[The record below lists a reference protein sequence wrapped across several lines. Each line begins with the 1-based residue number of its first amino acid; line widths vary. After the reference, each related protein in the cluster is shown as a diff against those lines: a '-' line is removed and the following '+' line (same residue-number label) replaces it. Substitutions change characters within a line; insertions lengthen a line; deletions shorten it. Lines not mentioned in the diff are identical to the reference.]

1 MKLTDIKGIGPKTE
15 SLFQKV
21 GVATQ
26 EALLRY
32 YPVGY
37 DSYEAPVKVSE
48 AAPGGRFAV
57 CGTVGKSIA
66 VRRGKKFT
74 VVTAN
79 VSDES
84 GLLQLIWYNAPF
96 MRSILKPGAKMVFR
110 GAVTEKSGKKYMEH
124 PEAMTEDAYR
134 EKMHTLLPKYALTKG
149 LSNAA
154 VSKAVREVLKGEI
167 LGREILP
174 EEIRTA
180 YRMMDEREA
189 LRCIHFPRDRAEL
202 TEARSRLV
210 FDEFLLFILTMKQL
224 KERGEG
230 ENTPYRMQP
239 SWTCEEVLSRLPFRL
254 TGDQLAAWKDIEG
267 DLCGTKPMSRLIQGD
282 VGSGKTILAFLA
294 LIMTADN
301 GMQGALMA
309 PTEVLARQHYEKLVT
324 MKESMGLEVLHP
336 VLLTGSLRAR
346 ERREALESIAS
357 GYGNVVIG
365 THALIQKTVTYQKL
379 GLIITDEQHRFGVHQ
394 RDALIDSACP
404 PHTMVMSATP
414 IPRTLGIIYYGD
426 LDISVIRQMP
436 AKRLPIK
443 SAVVDES
450 YRKTAEKFIRKQVEE
465 GRQAY
470 VICPLIEPSEE
481 MEAKSAVEEAE
492 LFRKLYP
499 EFTVGLLHGRMT
511 ASEKNTVMEQFL
523 RGEIRILVSTTVV
536 EVGVDVPNATVILI
550 ENAERF
556 GLAALHQ
563 LRGRV
568 GRGQHQSY
576 CIFMAGQKSE
586 ATMERLGILGKSS
599 SGFEIAEKDLSMR
612 GPGDLLGIRQSG
624 DVLFRIAD
632 ITRDGEVLKLAGQA
646 AGEILREDPNLTSD
660 RFRTL
665 GDEIRTMIESREQN
679 LTL

>member
-15 SLFQKV
+15 ALFQKL
-21 GVATQ
+21 GVSTQ
-26 EALLRY
+26 ESLLRY
-32 YPVGY
+32 YPIGY
-37 DSYEAPVKVSE
+37 DSYEAPVTVSE

-57 CGTVGKSIA
+57 CGIVGKSIA
-66 VRRGKKFT
+66 LRRGKKFT

-79 VSDES
+79 VSDHS
-84 GLLQLIWYNAPF
+84 GMMQLIWFNAPF
-96 MRSILKPGAKMVFR
+96 MRSVLKPGSRMVFR
-110 GAVTEKSGKKYMEH
+110 GAVTAKGEKKYMEH

-134 EKMHTLLPKYALTKG
+134 EKMNTLVPKYSLTKG

-154 VSKAVREVLKGEI
+154 VSKAVKEI
-167 LGREILP
+167 LNAKALGKEILP
-174 EEIRTA
+174 
-180 YRMMDEREA
+180 DELLASCRLMCETEA
-189 LRCIHFPRDRAEL
+189 LRCIHFPKNKEEL
-202 TEARSRLV
+202 TSARNRLI
-210 FDEFLLFILTMKQL
+210 FDEFLLFILAMKKL
-224 KERGEG
+224 KERGSETV
-230 ENTPYRMQP
+230 TPYCMQT
-239 SWTCEEVLSRLPFRL
+239 SWTIEEVLSRLPYRL
-254 TGDQLAAWKDIEG
+254 TGDQLAAWKDVER
-267 DLCGTKPMSRLIQGD
+267 DLCGEKPMARLIQGD

-301 GMQGALMA
+301 HMQGALMA
-309 PTEVLARQHYEKLVT
+309 PTEVLARQHYQKLLDL
-324 MKESMGLEVLHP
+324 KESLGLTQIHP
-336 VLLTGSLRAR
+336 VLLTGSLRAK
-346 ERREALESIAS
+346 ERREALSAIES
-357 GYGNVVIG
+357 GYANAVIG
-365 THALIQKTVTYQKL
+365 THALIQKTVNYKKL

-394 RDALIDSACP
+394 RDALVDSTCP

-436 AKRLPIK
+436 ARRLPIK
-443 SAVVDES
+443 SALVDES
-450 YRKTAEKFIRKQVEE
+450 YRKTAETFIRKQVEE

-492 LFRKLYP
+492 LFQKLFP
-499 EFTVGLLHGRMT
+499 DHTVGLLHGRMT
-511 ASEKNTVMEQFL
+511 PSEKDDVMERFL
-523 RGEIRILVSTTVV
+523 QGDIQILVSTTVV

-568 GRGQHQSY
+568 GRGVHQSY

-586 ATMERLGILGKSS
+586 AIMDRLQILSKSS
-599 SGFEIAEKDLSMR
+599 GGFEIAEKDLLMR

-624 DVLFRIAD
+624 DMFFRIAD
-632 ITRDGEVLKLAGQA
+632 ITRDGEVLKLAGRA
-646 AGEILREDPNLTSD
+646 AGEIMREDPSLTSE
-660 RFRTL
+660 RYRLL
-665 GDEIRTMIESREQN
+665 GDEIRTAIENRDQN